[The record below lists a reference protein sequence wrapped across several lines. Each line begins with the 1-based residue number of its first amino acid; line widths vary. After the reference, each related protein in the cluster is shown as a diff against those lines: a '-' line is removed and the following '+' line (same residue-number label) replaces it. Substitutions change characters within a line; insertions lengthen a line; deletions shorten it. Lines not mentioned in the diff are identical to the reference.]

1 MELPR
6 YTFSAAFGHWTF
18 NLPITVFLGLC
29 AAGYLLGVR
38 AARRRGN
45 AWPAWRTAAF
55 VVLGLGSVAACTMSS
70 LATYNHTVLWALAVQ
85 VTLLI
90 TIVPVCVA
98 VGDPL
103 GLVRVALT
111 PSALARWDRVISG
124 RAIRFLT
131 FPAVAAVLAVV
142 VQITLFFSGLLG
154 TVLHSAGAMDAM
166 YLVVLVVG
174 CLLALPL
181 LGTELLPAWCTE
193 PLRLLFAALDGL
205 LDAMPGI
212 VVMTTGSVLAGG
224 YYARSAPS
232 WSQDSLWNQHVAGA
246 LMLALSEVVALPLLL
261 LLFFRWAAK
270 ETRRDDRERVAVPAA
285 AKPTEV
291 RTETLAPTPPA
302 LERPWWETE
311 GYGRRID
318 EFQPRKKK

>member
-1 MELPR
+1 M
-6 YTFSAAFGHWTF
+6 SAAVGHWTF
-18 NLPITVFLGLC
+18 NPVMTVVLAVC

-38 AARRRGN
+38 TAGRRGS
-45 AWPAWRTAAF
+45 AWPLWRSAAF
-55 VVLGLGSVAACTMSS
+55 LGLGLGSVAVCTMSS

-90 TIVPVCVA
+90 SIVPVCFA

-103 GLVRVALT
+103 GLVRVALS
-111 PSALARWDRVISG
+111 PAALIRWDRAISG
-124 RAIRFLT
+124 RTIRFLT

-142 VQITLFFSGLLG
+142 VQITLFFSGLLA
-154 TVLHSAGAMDAM
+154 TVLHSAAAMDLM
-166 YLVVLVVG
+166 YVVVLAVG

-205 LDAMPGI
+205 LDAIPGI

-224 YYARSAPS
+224 YYTRVSPT
-232 WSQDSLWNQHVAGA
+232 WSTDPVWNQHVAGA

-261 LLFFRWAAK
+261 ILFFRWAAK
-270 ETRRDDRERVAVPAA
+270 ETRNDDRDRTSASAPAGARPAA
-285 AKPTEV
+285 GEPSEPT
-291 RTETLAPTPPA
+291 APV
-302 LERPWWETE
+302 LDRPWWETE
-311 GYGRRID
+311 GYGRRTD
-318 EFQPRKKK
+318 EFQPRRKKK

>member
-18 NLPITVFLGLC
+18 NLPITVFLALC
-29 AAGYLLGVR
+29 AVAYLVGVR
-38 AARRRGN
+38 AASRRGN

-55 VVLGLGSVAACTMSS
+55 LALGLGSVAICTMSS
-70 LATYNHTVLWALAVQ
+70 LATYNHTVMWALAVQ

-90 TIVPVCVA
+90 TIVPVCFA

-103 GLVRVALT
+103 GLVRAALSPT
-111 PSALARWDRVISG
+111 ARERWDRVISG
-124 RAIRFLT
+124 PAVRVLT

-154 TVLHSAGAMDAM
+154 TVLRSAAAMDAM

-224 YYARSAPS
+224 YYARHAPS
-232 WSQDSLWNQHVAGA
+232 WSRDSTWNQHVAGS

-261 LLFFRWAAK
+261 ILFFQWASK
-270 ETRRDDRERVAVPAA
+270 ETRRDDRERVTTAPIVETPAEPTAV
-285 AKPTEV
+285 
-291 RTETLAPTPPA
+291 APP
-302 LERPWWETE
+302 LDKPWWETE
-311 GYGRRID
+311 GYGRRTD